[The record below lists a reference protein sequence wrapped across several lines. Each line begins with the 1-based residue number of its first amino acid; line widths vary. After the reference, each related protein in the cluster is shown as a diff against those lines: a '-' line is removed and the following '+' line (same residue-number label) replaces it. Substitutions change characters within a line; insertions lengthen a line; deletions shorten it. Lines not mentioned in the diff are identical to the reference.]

1 MKTKDIYTQ
10 LADHLSALGM
20 GYPPNEDLEEILRA
34 NFNLFF
40 LIFSKLTLSEQKR
53 MNGTRYSC
61 EARGS
66 HGGKNECR

>member
-40 LIFSKLTLSEQKR
+40 LIFSKLTLSE
-53 MNGTRYSC
+53 
-61 EARGS
+61 
-66 HGGKNECR
+66 